1 MNYINEE
8 YIEEYIRSI
17 IHESTP
23 LLKKLEEYAM
33 VNHVPIIHPEVA
45 QFLRVLLKIHKPL
58 RILEVGTAIG
68 YSAIVMASATGMQ
81 TYIDTIEK
89 RADMVEIA
97 KENIKKAGLNDRISI
112 KFGEAEEVLP
122 NLKGKYDFIFLDAA
136 KGQYLDFFESC
147 IKNLKPNG
155 VIVSDNVLY
164 KGMVANDE
172 LVIRRK
178 KTIVKRMRK
187 YLDYISDLDG
197 FASCVLPLGD
207 GVAITHREE
216 E

>member
-17 IHESTP
+17 IPESTP
-23 LLKKLEEYAM
+23 LLKELEEYAR

-68 YSAIVMASATGMQ
+68 YSAIVIASATGMQ
-81 TYIDTIEK
+81 TNIDTIEK

-97 KENIKKAGLNDRISI
+97 EENIKKADLNDRINI

-122 NLKGKYDFIFLDAA
+122 NLKEKYDFIFLDAA

-147 IKNLKPNG
+147 INNLKPNG

-207 GVAITHREE
+207 GVAITYREE